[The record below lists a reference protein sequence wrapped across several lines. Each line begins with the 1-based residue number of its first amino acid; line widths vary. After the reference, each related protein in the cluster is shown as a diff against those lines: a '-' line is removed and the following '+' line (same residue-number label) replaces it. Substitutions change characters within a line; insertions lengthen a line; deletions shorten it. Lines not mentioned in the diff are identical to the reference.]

1 MQKKAQA
8 AEAEKKLGEIKMRRV
23 QQELEEALQKV
34 REVDKVQVE
43 GRFADEVRDLVECP
57 LSLEVMRSPVVLPSG
72 ITIEEAEFD
81 RLKEKG
87 MNDPYD
93 NKLKVKDKISNCT
106 VKKLVDLFNNLKPLE
121 ESKDPLKNSTNL
133 KRNLCQNSILTE
145 APDVMDQKVSLIC

>member
-72 ITIEEAEFD
+72 S
-81 RLKEKG
+81 RLKR
-87 MNDPYD
+87 
-93 NKLKVKDKISNCT
+93 L
-106 VKKLVDLFNNLKPLE
+106 
-121 ESKDPLKNSTNL
+121 
-133 KRNLCQNSILTE
+133 
-145 APDVMDQKVSLIC
+145 SLIGLRRRE